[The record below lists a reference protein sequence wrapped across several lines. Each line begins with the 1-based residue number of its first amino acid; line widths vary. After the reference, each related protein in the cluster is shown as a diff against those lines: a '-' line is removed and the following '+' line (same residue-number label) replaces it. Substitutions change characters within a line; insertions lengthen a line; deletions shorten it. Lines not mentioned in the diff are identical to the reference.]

1 MLWRPPFQILIN
13 TLLVIYLIPKERATS
28 RLARFISEVAPRQF
42 VTVIRRHRAA
52 KQKQDKDCFSGA
64 MMMMSNKMTSSHHH
78 TYSSSSSNS
87 RFT

>member
-52 KQKQDKDCFSGA
+52 KQKQDSTQSSA